1 MFYWKSEGWIRSR
14 YVTKADLKRVIVAYR
29 SNTVAKSALGVLKAE
44 IDQIDVDKLKTVP
57 ANLSKLS
64 KVVDYDVLN
73 KEP

>member
-1 MFYWKSEGWIRSR
+1 MFYWKCEGWIRSR
-14 YVTKADLKRVIVAYR
+14 YVTKADLKRGIVAYR
-29 SNTVAKSALGVLKAE
+29 SNTAAKSALGVLKAE
-44 IDQIDVDKLKTVP
+44 IDQIYVDKLKTVP